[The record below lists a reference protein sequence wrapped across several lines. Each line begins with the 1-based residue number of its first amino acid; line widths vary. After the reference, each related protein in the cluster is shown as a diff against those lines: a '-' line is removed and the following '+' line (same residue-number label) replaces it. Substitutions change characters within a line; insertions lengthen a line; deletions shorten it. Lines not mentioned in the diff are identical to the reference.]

1 MVTKTVDFFG
11 DYKLRYGWEGIE
23 ALTTALDAEAFSDF
37 ENIVSKLGPKHLRII
52 VWAGLIDKYPSLQA
66 NSKEMYTI
74 MDDYLEGHD
83 IAALSDIVGK
93 ALLAS
98 GIISSGQGDDMGEET
113 TTTPKP
119 QRRSR
124 N

>member
-1 MVTKTVDFFG
+1 MVTRTVDFFG

-23 ALTTALDAEAFSDF
+23 ALTTALNAEAFSDF

-52 VWAGLIDKYPSLQA
+52 LWAGLIDKYPSLEP
-66 NSKEMYTI
+66 NSKEMYRI
-74 MDDYLEGHD
+74 MDEYLEDHD
-83 IAALSDIVGK
+83 IANLSDVVGK

-98 GIISSGQGDDMGEET
+98 GIISSGQPGDDTGEAVQV
-113 TTTPKP
+113 PKS
-119 QRRSR
+119 QKRLR